1 MSKTGNKNAGENS
14 ALYNKLTNQN
24 DIEFAPLKK
33 VEGTNAAGYFPDGF
47 PASEQ
52 HAQELKDPIPSI
64 SVNDNGSSNITD
76 WKETP
81 TAQKNGFGQK
91 LYTALFGQQA
101 QSTDNVNEDNPL
113 FTALTKQQDEWRK
126 QGLSEDAI
134 TGAGQGLNSGN
145 KDIAK
150 FIDDNNIRKPQTNE
164 EIALAKEGKFNTYAP
179 SITVSQTPPRGGFL
193 RDLDAGMREN
203 YNNEFSIDNLG
214 NNLTPDG
221 RKKGFAYRLGEGLGT
236 LTRGMAG
243 TTGDAW
249 ISGAVSPEAG
259 LRRQAVRTNNG
270 LYRNELLNNY
280 VQSVQNDPRYNTLTN
295 SEDAQIQEIIKN
307 SSEYKNAKTNEE
319 KNSIALQMY
328 QTMAADKILS
338 KQNKAID
345 IYKNNLANTKG
356 FITDNAYEQL
366 MKAQQLRDNAAY
378 RKMYYDAQQANLREN
393 MQFRKDQ
400 AKAEQEYKNLML
412 NFQKQKE
419 ASDRAYQNAQLG
431 LTKRGQDLHYQLG
444 QDRINANKYKVDKKI
459 QSVIRT
465 NNTAVANINR
475 IIKMIDEN
483 PQAIGYLKGSM
494 AQGPKFVQGQ
504 LNKHSTNAEIALRG
518 AITELASMTLVDR
531 TGTAQTAHEIKMLM
545 PTLAQI
551 TDSPSTAKA
560 KLNEMKN
567 KINLET
573 RLYEQNQGLSG
584 GFVPAF

>member
-1 MSKTGNKNAGENS
+1 MNKTGNKNVGENS
-14 ALYNKLTNQN
+14 ALYNNLTNKDSN
-24 DIEFAPLKK
+24 NIEFAPLKK
-33 VEGTNAAGYFPDGF
+33 IEGTNDAGYFPDGY

-52 HAQELKDPIPSI
+52 HSQELKDPIPSI

-280 VQSVQNDPRYNTLTN
+280 VQSVQNDPRYNTLTS

-328 QTMAADKILS
+328 QTMTADKILS
-338 KQNKAID
+338 KQNEAID

-431 LTKRGQDLHYQLG
+431 LGYARLNNENYNKALDRAAKNQTKQEAKIKAGQQIRSLAQLYSGLPQNFAIKGGQKTTALINKGLYKLGVGSQQVTAYDSVADALTTSLSRANGEVGNLSDSDIIRWRKALPSITDTPEQAQAKFDALHKIYGLP
-444 QDRINANKYKVDKKI
+444 KVDI
-459 QSVIRT
+459 
-465 NNTAVANINR
+465 
-475 IIKMIDEN
+475 
-483 PQAIGYLKGSM
+483 L
-494 AQGPKFVQGQ
+494 
-504 LNKHSTNAEIALRG
+504 H
-518 AITELASMTLVDR
+518 
-531 TGTAQTAHEIKMLM
+531 
-545 PTLAQI
+545 
-551 TDSPSTAKA
+551 
-560 KLNEMKN
+560 KN
-567 KINLET
+567 K
-573 RLYEQNQGLSG
+573 G
-584 GFVPAF
+584 GRVF

>member
-1 MSKTGNKNAGENS
+1 MNKTGNKNVGENS
-14 ALYNKLTNQN
+14 ALFNNLTNKDSN
-24 DIEFAPLKK
+24 NIEFVPLKK
-33 VEGTNAAGYFPDGF
+33 IEGTNDAGYFPDGY

-52 HAQELKDPIPSI
+52 HSQELKDPIPSI

-150 FIDDNNIRKPQTNE
+150 FIDDNNIRKPQTDE

-259 LRRQAVRTNNG
+259 LKRQSVRTNNG

-328 QTMAADKILS
+328 QTMVADKILS
-338 KQNKAID
+338 KQNEAID

-431 LTKRGQDLHYQLG
+431 LGYARLNNDNYNKALDRAEKAKDRAAKILSKQENYGDIEKQINNFKATFKGLPSKAESYTFGNLRAMTGTQTTKEANFNAQRTLLFNQIARKLGGEKGVLSDQDMK
-444 QDRINANKYKVDKKI
+444 RI
-459 QSVIRT
+459 
-465 NNTAVANINR
+465 
-475 IIKMIDEN
+475 
-483 PQAIGYLKGSM
+483 
-494 AQGPKFVQGQ
+494 
-504 LNKHSTNAEIALRG
+504 
-518 AITELASMTLVDR
+518 ELAL
-531 TGTAQTAHEIKMLM
+531 
-545 PTLAQI
+545 PTL
-551 TDSPSTAKA
+551 TDSYDQKIAKMRA
-560 KLNEMKN
+560 VDDLLNIKKGGMPQ
-567 KINLET
+567 T
-573 RLYEQNQGLSG
+573 YTSG
-584 GFVPAF
+584 KYTVRVK

>member
-1 MSKTGNKNAGENS
+1 MNKTGNKNAGENS

-33 VEGTNAAGYFPDGF
+33 VEGTNTAGYFPDGF

-259 LRRQAVRTNNG
+259 LKRQSVRTNNG

-280 VQSVQNDPRYNTLTN
+280 VQSVQNDPRYNTLTS

-338 KQNKAID
+338 KQNEAID

-431 LTKRGQDLHYQLG
+431 LGYARLNNENYNKALDRAEKAKDRNAKNQREFEKANKGSLDILNQIGTIRTLLRQNPYAVGLVKGNTPGWLINRMDPKGVELRSAIDDLKTVIRHEFTGANFSLAEAREYERFLPTAKDTPRIINAKLNVLEKKLNAKIYGQSKTKRGG
-444 QDRINANKYKVDKKI
+444 
-459 QSVIRT
+459 
-465 NNTAVANINR
+465 
-475 IIKMIDEN
+475 
-483 PQAIGYLKGSM
+483 
-494 AQGPKFVQGQ
+494 
-504 LNKHSTNAEIALRG
+504 
-518 AITELASMTLVDR
+518 LA
-531 TGTAQTAHEIKMLM
+531 
-545 PTLAQI
+545 
-551 TDSPSTAKA
+551 
-560 KLNEMKN
+560 
-567 KINLET
+567 
-573 RLYEQNQGLSG
+573 
-584 GFVPAF
+584 F

>member
-33 VEGTNAAGYFPDGF
+33 VEGTNTAGYFPDGF

-52 HAQELKDPIPSI
+52 HAQELKDPIPNI

-259 LRRQAVRTNNG
+259 LKRQTTRAADQ
-270 LYRNELLNNY
+270 LYRN
-280 VQSVQNDPRYNTLTN
+280 
-295 SEDAQIQEIIKN
+295 
-307 SSEYKNAKTNEE
+307 
-319 KNSIALQMY
+319 ALK
-328 QTMAADKILS
+328 DEG
-338 KQNKAID
+338 ID
-345 IYKNNLANTKG
+345 TENIKG
-356 FITDNAYEQL
+356 FIDKDTYNSLNQGSARYMNAIT
-366 MKAQQLRDNAAY
+366 R
-378 RKMYYDAQQANLREN
+378 QQATESMNKLRALQVE
-393 MQFRKDQ
+393 
-400 AKAEQEYKNLML
+400 
-412 NFQKQKE
+412 KQKI
-419 ASDRAYQNAQLG
+419 
-431 LTKRGQDLHYQLG
+431 
-444 QDRINANKYKVDKKI
+444 IN
-459 QSVIRT
+459 
-465 NNTAVANINR
+465 
-475 IIKMIDEN
+475 
-483 PQAIGYLKGSM
+483 
-494 AQGPKFVQGQ
+494 
-504 LNKHSTNAEIALRG
+504 STLPAL
-518 AITELASMTLVDR
+518 E
-531 TGTAQTAHEIKMLM
+531 
-545 PTLAQI
+545 
-551 TDSPSTAKA
+551 KA
-560 KLNEMKN
+560 KLIKANAEAQHAEEYMLA
-567 KINLET
+567 KINALNNSGYLGMLNYGLNALRTNVAVARDARQAAKEAEEKRILE
-573 RLYEQNQGLSG
+573 GLLG
-584 GFVPAF
+584 GGNNTGIVRIKAPDGNIYHVPESKVNDAINAGGVRI